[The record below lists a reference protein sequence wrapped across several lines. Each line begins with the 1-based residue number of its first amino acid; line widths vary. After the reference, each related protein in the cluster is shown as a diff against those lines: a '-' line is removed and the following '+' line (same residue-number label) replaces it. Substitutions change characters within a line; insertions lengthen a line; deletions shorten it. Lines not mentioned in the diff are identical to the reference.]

1 MTITGIK
8 TLVLSNVEYVGN
20 FIELSDAAMGM
31 VQQSL
36 QGSPLQFVIPDYR
49 NYGGNAAN
57 ISTTANAVT
66 QYSFPIPAKFSSLK
80 SIFVCIRDQGT
91 GALTYYPFS
100 SVSNGLASY
109 FFRIGSQVHPSKVPN
124 TFPES
129 FCELLKAVGSISD
142 LNHHPSIE
150 KTGYSTINST
160 QNAINANSMK
170 LHNSVSSGSFYI
182 GIDVENFSNANKDSI
197 FSGLNTNTD
206 DIFCVLDFG
215 GPNAFANGLMAFQS
229 GAANVRLDAYA
240 LFDEV
245 IVFENGTAYV
255 RY

>member
-1 MTITGIK
+1 
-8 TLVLSNVEYVGN
+8 
-20 FIELSDAAMGM
+20 
-31 VQQSL
+31 
-36 QGSPLQFVIPDYR
+36 
-49 NYGGNAAN
+49 
-57 ISTTANAVT
+57 
-66 QYSFPIPAKFSSLK
+66 
-80 SIFVCIRDQGT
+80 
-91 GALTYYPFS
+91 
-100 SVSNGLASY
+100 
-109 FFRIGSQVHPSKVPN
+109 
-124 TFPES
+124 
-129 FCELLKAVGSISD
+129 
-142 LNHHPSIE
+142 
-150 KTGYSTINST
+150 
-160 QNAINANSMK
+160 MK